1 MTDQLPISRRKTY
14 ELVAE
19 RLLEEIG
26 AGRLKPGDPLPT
38 ERELTQAY
46 GVGRSSV
53 REALRML
60 ESQGLI
66 AEDGPGSFVVGEYRN
81 PLHQSLNLLVTLDES
96 NLREVYEM
104 RKVLESELAA
114 LAAERRGDE
123 DLGRMLTALHE
134 MREGLDSEERYI
146 AADVR
151 FHVAIAEAAQNRT
164 ALYLMH
170 ALRDVLHR
178 ALAAVYHIPGSASAS
193 LEQHQAILDAI
204 AGRQPDDA
212 RKRMIEHLQ
221 RVEDDVE
228 RTFAAASAEG
238 PVRARS

>member
-1 MTDQLPISRRKTY
+1 
-14 ELVAE
+14 
-19 RLLEEIG
+19 
-26 AGRLKPGDPLPT
+26 
-38 ERELTQAY
+38 
-46 GVGRSSV
+46 
-53 REALRML
+53 
-60 ESQGLI
+60 
-66 AEDGPGSFVVGEYRN
+66 
-81 PLHQSLNLLVTLDES
+81 
-96 NLREVYEM
+96 
-104 RKVLESELAA
+104 
-114 LAAERRGDE
+114 
-123 DLGRMLTALHE
+123 
-134 MREGLDSEERYI
+134 
-146 AADVR
+146 
-151 FHVAIAEAAQNRT
+151 
-164 ALYLMH
+164 MH